1 MLETHR
7 VFFIQFANFKF
18 LSSKNNF
25 SCFDIKENYFSP
37 DFFGTKFQ
45 IFLVIF
51 QHYYLVIFINFDLK
65 LTLIILFSVL
75 SGLLTEF
82 FPRPPIESTTK
93 ENGKSVVLS
102 QGNLSRMEVLWAQ
115 ITLKKQRTNFALQ
128 CQNRQRRRLCQCI
141 EIRC

>member
-1 MLETHR
+1 MLNAIR
-7 VFFIQFANFKF
+7 DAQNSPGIFYSIRQL

-25 SCFDIKENYFSP
+25 SCFDIKENYFSS
-37 DFFGTKFQ
+37 DFLARNSRF
-45 IFLVIF
+45 FLVIF

-65 LTLIILFSVL
+65 LTLIISISVL

-115 ITLKKQRTNFALQ
+115 ITLKK
-128 CQNRQRRRLCQCI
+128 
-141 EIRC
+141 